1 MYYILALLL
10 LGVLIMAH
18 EAGHFLAARACGIG
32 VQEFAMGMGPLLLK
46 KKSKKGTQFSLRLF
60 PIGGYCQFYGE
71 DEDLPDPRAFNRQA
85 VWKRAVTVAS
95 GPLMNF
101 IVAFLVIVLYM
112 SAVGLLAVV
121 PNVAQVE
128 PNAQQAGL
136 MPGDELIAVNGEAVT
151 DTQMIALAIDESAG
165 ESVTLTVQRDGEQM
179 EIAVTPF
186 YDEEL
191 VRAVYAM
198 QTPVVSAVG
207 HETDFSLV
215 DFVADARA
223 ATPTAAGELV
233 AYDYYA
239 LCEKV
244 ADCTQGMKR
253 GVKRV
258 FERRVARTGMA
269 CAALERRITGF
280 SNEREKRVRNLV
292 ARARLAT
299 EKRVASAESAVERLA
314 GKLDALSPL
323 KVLARGYFNVQAAGS
338 TVTSVRSLK
347 RGDTVTARGKDGSFE
362 ATVTEVYPSENNQ

>member
-136 MPGDELIAVNGEAVT
+136 MPGDELLAVNGQPVT

-191 VRAVYAM
+191 GRYRAGFTFAQQRVRVPLGQSVPFSVSYNVESVRLIASTLKNLVFKGEGVNDVTGPVGTVYVIQEVTQAGGLDVYLELIALISVNLGVVNLLPIPGLDGSRLLFLLVEAIRRR
-198 QTPVVSAVG
+198 PVKRELEGAIHAAGFILLMGLMIVLTYKDIMS
-207 HETDFSLV
+207 F
-215 DFVADARA
+215 FVA
-223 ATPTAAGELV
+223 G
-233 AYDYYA
+233 
-239 LCEKV
+239 
-244 ADCTQGMKR
+244 
-253 GVKRV
+253 
-258 FERRVARTGMA
+258 
-269 CAALERRITGF
+269 
-280 SNEREKRVRNLV
+280 
-292 ARARLAT
+292 
-299 EKRVASAESAVERLA
+299 
-314 GKLDALSPL
+314 
-323 KVLARGYFNVQAAGS
+323 
-338 TVTSVRSLK
+338 
-347 RGDTVTARGKDGSFE
+347 
-362 ATVTEVYPSENNQ
+362 

>member
-10 LGVLIMAH
+10 LGVLILAH

-46 KKSKKGTQFSLRLF
+46 KTSKKGTQFSLRLF

-71 DEDLPDPRAFNRQA
+71 DEDLPDPRAFNRQP
-85 VWKRAVTVAS
+85 VWKRVVTVAS

-165 ESVTLTVQRDGEQM
+165 ESVTLTVLRDGEQM

-191 VRAVYAM
+191 GRYRAGFTFAQERVHVPLLQSIPFSVSYNVESVRLIASTLKNLVFKGEGVNEVTGPVGTVYVIQEVT
-198 QTPVVSAVG
+198 QTGGLDVYLELIALISVNLGVVNLLPIPGLDGSRLLFLLVEAIRRRPVKRELEGAIHATGFILLMGLMIVLTYKDIMS
-207 HETDFSLV
+207 F
-215 DFVADARA
+215 FVA
-223 ATPTAAGELV
+223 G
-233 AYDYYA
+233 
-239 LCEKV
+239 
-244 ADCTQGMKR
+244 
-253 GVKRV
+253 
-258 FERRVARTGMA
+258 
-269 CAALERRITGF
+269 
-280 SNEREKRVRNLV
+280 
-292 ARARLAT
+292 
-299 EKRVASAESAVERLA
+299 
-314 GKLDALSPL
+314 
-323 KVLARGYFNVQAAGS
+323 
-338 TVTSVRSLK
+338 
-347 RGDTVTARGKDGSFE
+347 
-362 ATVTEVYPSENNQ
+362 

>member
-10 LGVLIMAH
+10 LGVLILAH

-46 KKSKKGTQFSLRLF
+46 KTSKKGTQFSLRLF

-71 DEDLPDPRAFNRQA
+71 DEDLPDPRAFNRQP
-85 VWKRAVTVAS
+85 VWKRVVTVAS

-165 ESVTLTVQRDGEQM
+165 ESVTLTVLRDGEQM

-191 VRAVYAM
+191 GRYRAGFTFAQERVHVPLLQSIPFSVSYNVESVRLIASTLKNLVFKGEGVNEVTGPMGTVYVIQEVT
-198 QTPVVSAVG
+198 QTGGLDVYLELIALISVNLGVVNLLPIPGLDGSRLLFLLVEAIRRRPVKRELEGAIHATGFILLMGLMIVLTYKDIMS
-207 HETDFSLV
+207 F
-215 DFVADARA
+215 FVA
-223 ATPTAAGELV
+223 G
-233 AYDYYA
+233 
-239 LCEKV
+239 
-244 ADCTQGMKR
+244 
-253 GVKRV
+253 
-258 FERRVARTGMA
+258 
-269 CAALERRITGF
+269 
-280 SNEREKRVRNLV
+280 
-292 ARARLAT
+292 
-299 EKRVASAESAVERLA
+299 
-314 GKLDALSPL
+314 
-323 KVLARGYFNVQAAGS
+323 
-338 TVTSVRSLK
+338 
-347 RGDTVTARGKDGSFE
+347 
-362 ATVTEVYPSENNQ
+362 

>member
-32 VQEFAMGMGPLLLK
+32 VQEFAMGMGPLLLE

-165 ESVTLTVQRDGEQM
+165 ESVTLTVLRDDEQM

-191 VRAVYAM
+191 GRYRAGFTFAQQRVRVPLLQSVPFSVSYNVESVRLIASTLKNLLFKGEGVNDVTGPVGTVYVIQEVTQAGGLDVYLELIALISVNLGVVNLLPIPGLDGSRLLFLLVEAIRRR
-198 QTPVVSAVG
+198 PVKRELEGAIHAAGFILLMGLMIVLTYKDIMS
-207 HETDFSLV
+207 F
-215 DFVADARA
+215 FVA
-223 ATPTAAGELV
+223 G
-233 AYDYYA
+233 
-239 LCEKV
+239 
-244 ADCTQGMKR
+244 
-253 GVKRV
+253 
-258 FERRVARTGMA
+258 
-269 CAALERRITGF
+269 
-280 SNEREKRVRNLV
+280 
-292 ARARLAT
+292 
-299 EKRVASAESAVERLA
+299 
-314 GKLDALSPL
+314 
-323 KVLARGYFNVQAAGS
+323 
-338 TVTSVRSLK
+338 
-347 RGDTVTARGKDGSFE
+347 
-362 ATVTEVYPSENNQ
+362 

>member
-32 VQEFAMGMGPLLLK
+32 VQEFAMGMGPLLLE

-165 ESVTLTVQRDGEQM
+165 ESVTLTVLRDGEQM

-191 VRAVYAM
+191 GRYRAGFTFAQQRVRVPLLQSVPFSVSYNVESVRLIASTLKNLVFKGEGVNDVTGPVGTVYVIQEVTQAGGLDVYLELIALISVNLGVVNLLPIPGLDGSRLLFLLVEAIRRR
-198 QTPVVSAVG
+198 PVKRELEGAIHAAGFILLMGLMIVLTYKDIMS
-207 HETDFSLV
+207 F
-215 DFVADARA
+215 FVA
-223 ATPTAAGELV
+223 G
-233 AYDYYA
+233 
-239 LCEKV
+239 
-244 ADCTQGMKR
+244 
-253 GVKRV
+253 
-258 FERRVARTGMA
+258 
-269 CAALERRITGF
+269 
-280 SNEREKRVRNLV
+280 
-292 ARARLAT
+292 
-299 EKRVASAESAVERLA
+299 
-314 GKLDALSPL
+314 
-323 KVLARGYFNVQAAGS
+323 
-338 TVTSVRSLK
+338 
-347 RGDTVTARGKDGSFE
+347 
-362 ATVTEVYPSENNQ
+362 